1 MPGMPSFRMYA
12 TSSPDST
19 DGLNFTPG
27 PAATSDAVPVAMSIE
42 TIRVSSGCSG
52 TARRLL
58 SVCSAVMQYVMMR
71 RLSAV
76 HFGLPQKL
84 PCALIRFSPEPSGRT
99 MYTSAI
105 WRCSHRPCANGRLLP
120 RSDENAIH
128 LPSGDHDGRKSPPDP
143 DVSALAA
150 RVSRI
155 ERPQICGAAVSRRDE
170 DEVSSVRRKC

>member
-1 MPGMPSFRMYA
+1 MYA
-12 TSSPDST
+12 TSSPGST

-105 WRCSHRPCANGRLLP
+105 CCATFPFAPDGALVLVA
-120 RSDENAIH
+120 ENAIH
-128 LPSGDHDGRKSPPDP
+128 LPSGDHDGRKSPPGP
-143 DVSALAA
+143 DVNALAA
-150 RVSRI
+150 RVFR
-155 ERPQICGAAVSRRDE
+155 
-170 DEVSSVRRKC
+170 SSVHRSAVPPFRVVTKTRFRPSGENAA